1 MTSPLAAAAAGRG
14 FRGLPAGATCGCC
27 IGDLMISA
35 TGSWAYSLA
44 LLAWVSEQTHRATA
58 AHRR

>member
-14 FRGLPAGATCGCC
+14 FRGAPAAR
-27 IGDLMISA
+27 DLRLLFGGLSA

-44 LLAWVSEQTHRATA
+44 LLAWVSEQARRATA